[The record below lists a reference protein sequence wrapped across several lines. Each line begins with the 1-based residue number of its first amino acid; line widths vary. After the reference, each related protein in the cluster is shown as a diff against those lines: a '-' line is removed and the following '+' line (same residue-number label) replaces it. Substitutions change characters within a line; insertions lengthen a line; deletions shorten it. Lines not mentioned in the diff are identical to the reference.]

1 MMKMKWLSI
10 RLSLLKFIL
19 LLSVL
24 GGFTYLHCII
34 RFTDIGKKHILISP
48 EWVFRQNE
56 ETCSPATNIAF
67 LKNHKCA
74 SSAIQNIL
82 FRYGLNHDLL
92 FALPEAGNYFGGGR
106 IPFNDFMVRSAPWF
120 KLGLNIFAV
129 HTKWNHQK
137 VKDIMPENSVYIT
150 IVREPIA
157 LFESLFTFT
166 NMGKVHNQSLDEFV
180 ATQETDWKRHL
191 GYLGYNQMTW
201 DFGVPGPE
209 IYNITYVQE
218 MVEKADKD
226 FELVMIAERMEES
239 LVLMSHLL
247 CWDITDVLVLKINA
261 RMAKFKKEMNEGTR
275 ALLRKKLAPD
285 YLIYNFFSQKFSKL
299 VEDYGR
305 ERMKRDVFR
314 LKKAT
319 EKLMAECG
327 FAKEASGDMMG
338 PNKPWSDQVSGY
350 QSLSNESKC
359 QQMSRSEISFI
370 NLLRNKQRNKFL
382 MKYGLGAMNG
392 RPALPMG
399 AMALQSPGDVAERI
413 KQLQE
418 ELIYKVQGEF
428 VEGSITHGGTLNQN
442 QRSGPS

>member
-1 MMKMKWLSI
+1 MRTKWLNT
-10 RLSLLKFIL
+10 RFSLLKFIL
-19 LLSVL
+19 LLSLL

-34 RFTDIGKKHILISP
+34 RFTDIGKKHVLISP

-56 ETCSPATNIAF
+56 ATCSPVTNIAF

-82 FRYGLNHDLL
+82 FRYGFNHDLL
-92 FALPEAGNYFGGGR
+92 FALPETGNYFGGR
-106 IPFNDFMVRSAPWF
+106 MPFNNLMVRSAPWF
-120 KLGLNIFAV
+120 KLGLNIFAI
-129 HTKWNHQK
+129 HTKWNHQE
-137 VKDIMPENSVYIT
+137 VKDIMPEGSVYIT
-150 IVREPIA
+150 ILREPVA

-166 NMGKVHNQSLDEFV
+166 NMGKVNNQSLDEFV
-180 ATQETDWKRHL
+180 ATQDVNGKRHY
-191 GYLGYNQMTW
+191 GYLGYNQMAW

-218 MVEKADKD
+218 MVEEADKA

-261 RMAKFKKEMNEGTR
+261 RMAEFKKDMNEKTR
-275 ALLRKKLAPD
+275 TLLRKKLAPD

-299 VEDYGR
+299 VEDYGK
-305 ERMKRDVFR
+305 ERMRRDVSR

-319 EKLMAECG
+319 EQLMAECG
-327 FAKEASGDMMG
+327 FAQEASGDMIG

-350 QSLSNESKC
+350 QSLSKESKC

-370 NLLRNKQRNKFL
+370 NLLRNKQRNQFL
-382 MKYGLGAMNG
+382 MKYGLGRMNG
-392 RPALPMG
+392 RDALPMG
-399 AMALQSPGDVAERI
+399 AMALQGPGDVAERI
-413 KQLQE
+413 KQLRE
-418 ELIYKVQGEF
+418 ELVYKVQAES
-428 VEGSITHGGTLNQN
+428 VEGNVTHGGKLNQS
-442 QRSGPS
+442 Q